1 MRCVFSIILNKE
13 RYIKRL
19 AVFASGFGS
28 NLAHIH
34 REIMEGRLAGAELA
48 LVVSNNSDAGALQYA
63 RKHKI
68 PTLHLSLAKCAND
81 LARFEFE
88 LLESM
93 TDNSINMIA
102 LAGYLKKLP
111 DRFVE
116 SFECKIL
123 NVHPALLPS
132 FGGSGLYGIRV
143 HETVLARGCKVSG
156 ATVHFVTQEYDAG
169 PIIMQKCCPVSE
181 DDTPESLQRRVRDLE
196 FEIFPKAIALFA
208 QDKILVENHR
218 AHILP

>member
-1 MRCVFSIILNKE
+1 
-13 RYIKRL
+13 
-19 AVFASGFGS
+19 
-28 NLAHIH
+28 
-34 REIMEGRLAGAELA
+34 MEGRLAGAELA
-48 LVVSNNSDAGALQYA
+48 LVVSNNSDAGALAYA
-63 RKHKI
+63 RKHHI
-68 PTLHLSLAKCAND
+68 PSEHLSLKRCGND
-81 LARFEFE
+81 TQRFERE
-88 LLESM
+88 MLRTMS
-93 TDNSINMIA
+93 DNGIDMIA

-111 DRFVE
+111 DGFVE
-116 SFECKIL
+116 SFEYKIL

-169 PIIMQKCCPVSE
+169 PIIMQKSCPVSE
-181 DDTPESLQRRVRDLE
+181 DDTAETLQRHVRDVE